1 MDVNVI
7 NELKSGLSAAYINGS
22 VAANLAYAL
31 KDNGVIYTSFN
42 TVILKENAMGVILQI
57 LQKILLK
64 NLLK

>member
-42 TVILKENAMGVILQI
+42 TVILKENAMVVILQI
-57 LQKILLK
+57 LQKILLT